1 MASLKDLPVLVVD
14 DNQAAREAIVAVLAK
29 LGFQNVTAVGDLP
42 AAAHALATGKAGLVL
57 CEALVGGKYGIQ
69 LLKKVRETPQ
79 LARVPFLV
87 TSTHKEP
94 AIIQAHMKAG
104 ASEFLVKPFDSAT
117 LLARLKK
124 ALAQRPAPKASAQCT
139 ETRLLEMGHKALE
152 GYDAKGAIAYFTKA
166 ARANPSCPEAYV
178 GLAMACKHKKDMAQ
192 YMVFMNTAAKVMVEQ
207 GDMAGAEGIYQEL
220 RLYDA
225 QAPNP
230 FAEAA
235 AALGSKGD
243 HATARALLERAVAVE
258 PDNSAHYLALGD
270 TLLRLGDR
278 EGARHQVTAAL
289 KLKDDFP
296 EARKLFKALTGQRWT
311 ESESSQAHARRQEE
325 EEEKRSTVRFW
336 VPDLLV
342 AIKGHDE
349 HFTLSEMSLRSL
361 AFSPMG
367 HTFAVEEELRL
378 DILKLTED
386 GTRPEVKRL
395 KGVVARMAEDA
406 VGVRL
411 MDPTPEQEQ
420 EIKAILTAAQERQK
434 EQFREEKKEVIN
446 FDIDMLFM

>member
-1 MASLKDLPVLVVD
+1 MRPGFGIPGQTL
-14 DNQAAREAIVAVLAK
+14 R
-29 LGFQNVTAVGDLP
+29 LG
-42 AAAHALATGKAGLVL
+42 H
-57 CEALVGGKYGIQ
+57 
-69 LLKKVRETPQ
+69 
-79 LARVPFLV
+79 
-87 TSTHKEP
+87 
-94 AIIQAHMKAG
+94 
-104 ASEFLVKPFDSAT
+104 

-152 GYDAKGAIAYFTKA
+152 GYDA
-166 ARANPSCPEAYV
+166 RAPSPTSPRPRAPTPPAPWPTSAWPWPASTRRTWPSTWSHEH
-178 GLAMACKHKKDMAQ
+178 GGQSHGR
-192 YMVFMNTAAKVMVEQ
+192 T
-207 GDMAGAEGIYQEL
+207 GDMAGPRASTRSCGSTTPRRPTPSPRPPQ
-220 RLYDA
+220 
-225 QAPNP
+225 
-230 FAEAA
+230 
-235 AALGSKGD
+235 ALGSKGD
-243 HATARALLERAVAVE
+243 HATARALLSAPWPWSRQLRAL
-258 PDNSAHYLALGD
+258 PGPGD

-386 GTRPEVKRL
+386 GTRPRSKRL
-395 KGVVARMAEDA
+395 KRRGGAQWPRTPWACASWTRPPSRSRSSRPSSPPPRSVRRRQFPRGKEGSDQLRHRHAVHVAPGSRRTC
-406 VGVRL
+406 GRGS
-411 MDPTPEQEQ
+411 PGP
-420 EIKAILTAAQERQK
+420 
-434 EQFREEKKEVIN
+434 
-446 FDIDMLFM
+446 